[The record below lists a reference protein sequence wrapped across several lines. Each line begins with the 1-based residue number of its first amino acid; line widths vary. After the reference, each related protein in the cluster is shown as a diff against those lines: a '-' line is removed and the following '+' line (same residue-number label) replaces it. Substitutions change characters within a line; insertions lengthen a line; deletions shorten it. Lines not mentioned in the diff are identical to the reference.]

1 MARLPVPVR
10 VEVHPAV
17 LNRELSWTPL
27 RSLPHSWPPV
37 PGQFQTA
44 VAGKMLAMSV
54 DAGRSAAKLIDAAT
68 QNIASLANLSAGI
81 GTSVNTTA

>member
-1 MARLPVPVR
+1 MDPTALASALMA
-10 VEVHPAV
+10 A
-17 LNRELSWTPL
+17 SA
-27 RSLPHSWPPV
+27 
-37 PGQFQTA
+37 GQFQTA
-44 VAGKMLAMSV
+44 VAGKMLAMRV

>member
-1 MARLPVPVR
+1 MD
-10 VEVHPAV
+10 PAA
-17 LNRELSWTPL
+17 LASALIAASA
-27 RSLPHSWPPV
+27 
-37 PGQFQTA
+37 GQFQTA

-54 DAGRSAAKLIDAAT
+54 DAGRSAVKLIDAAT

>member
-1 MARLPVPVR
+1 MDPTALASALMA
-10 VEVHPAV
+10 A
-17 LNRELSWTPL
+17 SA
-27 RSLPHSWPPV
+27 
-37 PGQFQTA
+37 GQFQTA

-54 DAGRSAAKLIDAAT
+54 DAGRSAVKLIDAAT

>member
-1 MARLPVPVR
+1 MA
-10 VEVHPAV
+10 A
-17 LNRELSWTPL
+17 SA
-27 RSLPHSWPPV
+27 
-37 PGQFQTA
+37 GQFQTA

-54 DAGRSAAKLIDAAT
+54 DAGRSAVKLIDAAT

>member
-1 MARLPVPVR
+1 MDPTALASALMA
-10 VEVHPAV
+10 A
-17 LNRELSWTPL
+17 SA
-27 RSLPHSWPPV
+27 
-37 PGQFQTA
+37 GQFQTA